1 MKIKLQ
7 ERKVFMKKGI
17 KVLVLCL
24 LMLSVVCSSLAFA
37 SEEIKVTI
45 NGKRIEFDVQ
55 PQLINDRTMVP
66 LRAIFETLGAEV
78 EWNGDTQTVSATKDK
93 MIVVST
99 IGSNIMYVN
108 DEEKTMDV
116 APVIKD
122 GRTLVPAR
130 FVAEAFGCSVDW
142 DGNTNTVIITSN
154 EKLTD
159 KEIINLVKEYVG
171 DDLLV
176 NIEKTFTYNSSK
188 YYQVDVKAKNS
199 SVKMTSYIVSDDGIE
214 FFEGEY
220 DKNTKTVVNYEN
232 PEIYESM
239 TQE

>member
-1 MKIKLQ
+1 
-7 ERKVFMKKGI
+7 MKKGI